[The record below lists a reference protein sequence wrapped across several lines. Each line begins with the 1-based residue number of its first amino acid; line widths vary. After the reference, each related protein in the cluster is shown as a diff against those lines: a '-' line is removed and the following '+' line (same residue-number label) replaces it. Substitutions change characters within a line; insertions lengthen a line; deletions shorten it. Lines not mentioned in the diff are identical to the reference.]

1 MYALRQYGRV
11 LVEGPGM
18 TKKLLIKILVVT
30 ECVLGILMIVIL
42 TR

>member
-1 MYALRQYGRV
+1 MYALRKYGRV
-11 LVEGPGM
+11 LVGGSGM
-18 TKKLLIKILVVT
+18 TKKLLIKILVIT

>member
-11 LVEGPGM
+11 FTGGPGM
-18 TKKLLIKILVVT
+18 TKKLLIRILVVT
-30 ECVLGILMIVIL
+30 QCVLGILMIVIL

>member
-11 LVEGPGM
+11 LIGGAGM
-18 TKKLLIKILVVT
+18 TKKLLIKILVIT

>member
-11 LVEGPGM
+11 LVGVPGM

-30 ECVLGILMIVIL
+30 ECVLGIVMIVIL